1 MGMMHHHHALIRGN
15 PEDVLQVAAFLQ
27 DDEMVADNAERI
39 AHAFRAALRADLA
52 ASGAMSAPTRPPG
65 IELPPFLAAADAAQA
80 ALVFPRIPP
89 ELTLSP
95 GPHLRIYLAST
106 PLSTLSGPVLEAI
119 AAHLRIYETLPAP
132 APLRTAALAVSLAT
146 GTLDLAP
153 LSQLNPVSAPDP
165 VSLPAIFRTLQPSL
179 QACPPIT
186 ALRIPASALFDRAAQ
201 ATLTPHLPHLQH
213 LTICGGF
220 ATVEHPAVLS
230 FVARLPSRHLQ
241 TLDLCDCRNLPLS
254 AHVWHNTCLYG
265 LDMPPPLRWFR
276 QTLNRIRPPR
286 RPKLHPK
293 LTNLRSLNLHIHS
306 QDPAMPASLP
316 MQQLTR
322 LRIAVSDCPH
332 FLRPGHPAAI
342 MPSSGAPSVNT
353 VAVEASTLTAL
364 ASALHSAAVLCTL
377 HLDISL
383 ATLSSA
389 AAGRELHTLAD
400 AISVCTTLSGL
411 GFLLRDS
418 HHTQRPPLFTSLS
431 QLSAL
436 ERLTCSQ
443 AGLIEPSC
451 LRSLPALKIVEFL
464 RTDGAAHP
472 ESSARALVAEEGLTR
487 VDRLVLPGPLSTQE
501 FYGAAPVADGEDEDE
516 EGGGDAAAQ
525 RPLAAIRVVGAL
537 EGYRRLSGTCL
548 ASHQYTC
555 HCWDPSGYDAFAANA
570 PQDGGASAAES
581 ACADPG
587 MHVVSAALLPRT
599 DGGADDEEPQRI
611 AGMESVRVLKLYV
624 REGGSL
630 DRALNCLRGLDRL
643 QRVEVTGIERWPW
656 VGGFLGA
663 LRAVA
668 PLTHV
673 TLHGYEGYATRLLE
687 ELEQL
692 PRLKSLQE
700 LDMMVTVVDTGY
712 LGVPREA
719 EVSGRT
725 HSARRGNSAKLKRL
739 REKFVAVEERWR
751 DLQGHVEKRLGSALE
766 GLPALETVR
775 VHLECPAMESVAH
788 KLLR

>member
-1 MGMMHHHHALIRGN
+1 MASMHRCTATRA
-15 PEDVLQVAAFLQ
+15 DVLQVAAFLQ

-39 AHAFRAALRADLA
+39 AHALRAALRADLA

-80 ALVFPRIPP
+80 ALVFPRVPP
-89 ELTLSP
+89 DLTLSP

-119 AAHLRIYETLPAP
+119 AAHLHLYEALPAP
-132 APLRTAALAVSLAT
+132 ASLRTAVLAVALAT

-153 LSQLNPVSAPDP
+153 LNQLNPVSAPDP
-165 VSLPAIFRTLQPSL
+165 VPLPTIFRILQRSLP
-179 QACPPIT
+179 ACPPIT

-201 ATLTPHLPHLQH
+201 AALTPHLPHLQH

-220 ATVEHPAVLS
+220 ATVEHPSVLS
-230 FVARLPSRHLQ
+230 FLARLPSRHLQ

-286 RPKLHPK
+286 RPKFHPK
-293 LTNLRSLNLHIHS
+293 LANLRSLNLHIHS

-316 MQQLTR
+316 MRQLTR
-322 LRIAVSDCPH
+322 LRIAVSDCPY

-342 MPSSGAPSVNT
+342 MPSSGAPSTHT
-353 VAVEASTLTAL
+353 VAVEASTLAALATAL
-364 ASALHSAAVLCTL
+364 RGATVLCTL

-389 AAGRELHTLAD
+389 AAGDELHTLAD
-400 AISVCTTLSGL
+400 TISACTTLSGL

-418 HHTQRPPLFTSLS
+418 NHTQRPPLFTSLS

-436 ERLTCSQ
+436 ERLTCSR
-443 AGLIEPSC
+443 AALIEPSC
-451 LRSLPALKIVEFL
+451 LRALPALKTVEFL

-501 FYGAAPVADGEDEDE
+501 FYGADNVAGGVDEDEDA
-516 EGGGDAAAQ
+516 GGGAGAVTP

-537 EGYRRLSGTCL
+537 EGYRRLTGTCL

-555 HCWDPSGYDAFAANA
+555 HCWDPSGYDTLAVGTPA
-570 PQDGGASAAES
+570 DGGASAAVS

-587 MHVVSAALLPRT
+587 MHVVSAALLARS
-599 DGGADDEEPQRI
+599 DGGAEDEEPQRV

-643 QRVEVTGIERWPW
+643 QRVEVTGIETWPW

-692 PRLKSLQE
+692 PRLKSLRQ
-700 LDMMVTVVDTGY
+700 LDMMVTVVDAGF

-739 REKFVAVEERWR
+739 REKCVAVEERWR
-751 DLQGHVEKRLGSALE
+751 ELQGQVEKRLGGTLE
-766 GLPALETVR
+766 GLPSLETVR